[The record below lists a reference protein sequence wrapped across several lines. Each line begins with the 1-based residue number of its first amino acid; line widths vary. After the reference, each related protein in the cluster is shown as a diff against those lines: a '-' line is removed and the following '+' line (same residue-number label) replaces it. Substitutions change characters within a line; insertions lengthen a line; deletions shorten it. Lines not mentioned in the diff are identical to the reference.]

1 LVILSA
7 CSLIDTSIMS
17 LLRVLFLPGLAVLA
31 ATCEELLE
39 AASPTLA
46 AAQVTEAHVALLDE

>member
-1 LVILSA
+1 
-7 CSLIDTSIMS
+7 MS

-46 AAQVTEAHVALLDE
+46 AGQVTEAHVSLLDR